1 MMKIA
6 PADFGSL
13 ENKRLCE
20 PDKNARSP
28 VLSFVVPVYGS
39 PESLQPLYERV
50 QSICT
55 TMGLSYE
62 LVLVDDCCP
71 YNSWAVVK
79 QIAEIDPAVVGIR
92 FSRNFGQHAAIQAGL
107 MLTKGEWIVVMD
119 CDLQDRPEEVPALI
133 AKAREGFEVVRAQ
146 RVARNDPWYR
156 RVASKMFY
164 ALLSFLT
171 DTRQSPAV
179 GNFGVY
185 SRRVITEILGWQESS
200 KYFPAIVPW
209 IGFRQAELPVAHAPR
224 FAGQSSYDL
233 SKLVRLALDVIVG
246 FSDKPLRL
254 VMSFGLAMAGF
265 SFCLS
270 LTVLLLYFAGLV
282 TVEGWTSI
290 ALSLWFLS
298 GCMLFALGL
307 TGLYIGRILVETKG
321 RPSFIVESTVSQAT
335 SIPQCFVKPQR
346 P

>member
-1 MMKIA
+1 MKIA
-6 PADFGSL
+6 PADFSL
-13 ENKRLCE
+13 ENKPQCE

-28 VLSFVVPVYGS
+28 MLSFVVPVYGS

-50 QSICT
+50 QSVCA

-71 YNSWAVVK
+71 RNSWATVK
-79 QIAEIDPAVVGIR
+79 QLAEIDPAVIGIHL
-92 FSRNFGQHAAIQAGL
+92 SRNFGQHAAIQAGL
-107 MLTKGEWIVVMD
+107 TLAKGEWIVVMD
-119 CDLQDRPEEVPALI
+119 CDLQDRPEEVPALL
-133 AKAREGFEVVRAQ
+133 AKARQGFEVVRAQ

-171 DTRQSPAV
+171 DTRQSPAI
-179 GNFGVY
+179 GNFGIY
-185 SRRVITEILGWQESS
+185 SRRVITEILSWQESS

-209 IGFRQAELPVAHAPR
+209 IGFAQTELSVSHAPR
-224 FAGQSSYDL
+224 FAGRSSYNL
-233 SKLVRLALDVIVG
+233 RKLVRLALDVIIG
-246 FSDKPLRL
+246 FSDKPLKL
-254 VMSFGLAMAGF
+254 LMAVGLAMAGL
-265 SFCLS
+265 SFCVS
-270 LTVLLLYFAGLV
+270 FVVLLFYFAGLV

-321 RPSFIVESTVSQAT
+321 RPSFIIESTVSQVT
-335 SIPQCFVKPQR
+335 SIQQCIVKP
-346 P
+346 PKS